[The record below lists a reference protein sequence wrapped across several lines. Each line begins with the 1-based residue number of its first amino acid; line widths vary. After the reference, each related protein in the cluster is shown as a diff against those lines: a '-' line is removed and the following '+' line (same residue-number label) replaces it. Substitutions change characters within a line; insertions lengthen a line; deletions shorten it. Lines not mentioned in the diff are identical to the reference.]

1 MKKLLFFV
9 ALAATMLF
17 ANSCSKEDVATS
29 SNDVQLNFAL
39 GINGIMGTRT
49 TVDMTVDQLS
59 YSIFDANGNL
69 LENFGADGIEVIE
82 NAFAGG
88 ACENVSVS
96 LVKGQTYTIVFWAQ
110 DSSCD
115 AYTVTAKQNGL
126 TVDVDYN
133 GGNNDETRDAFYAS
147 ETFTV
152 EGDAVI
158 DVVLKRPFA
167 QINLGVTAEDWN
179 TAVASGINITKSKAT
194 IKNVPTSINLLDG
207 SVSGETAVSYDF
219 ASIPTEATRAASNV
233 KTLTVDDEAYKWLS
247 MSYVL
252 TDESKSTL
260 EADGL
265 QFTLETSN
273 GDEIVFD
280 EGLHN
285 VPLQRNWRTNV
296 VGNVLTGNVD
306 FKVAVDN
313 VFYHT
318 ATVSNVEDFK
328 AALKDTN
335 VQIIKL
341 EAGVYDLNYV
351 VMRKGNL
358 IIKSADA
365 NNPATIM
372 GALAIAAPT
381 KSVEFENL
389 KFDVSD
395 NSTVKLGHQYLDRYE
410 RKSIVPI
417 YASQVSFKG
426 CVFSNLYDT
435 RSVVAINYNAHI
447 PGTMLT
453 IDECS
458 FTGYAYTIYS
468 RALLCVTNST
478 FDQYHSEVNPRA
490 IFLYGLG
497 DGTQGKVIFKNN
509 TAVGK
514 TSYALQMSSTTQPY
528 GAIEMDVRDN
538 TNFSVD
544 GLSFLCH
551 PDRDF
556 SGVTFVEGSDKF

>member
-1 MKKLLFFV
+1 
-9 ALAATMLF
+9 
-17 ANSCSKEDVATS
+17 
-29 SNDVQLNFAL
+29 
-39 GINGIMGTRT
+39 
-49 TVDMTVDQLS
+49 
-59 YSIFDANGNL
+59 
-69 LENFGADGIEVIE
+69 
-82 NAFAGG
+82 
-88 ACENVSVS
+88 
-96 LVKGQTYTIVFWAQ
+96 
-110 DSSCD
+110 
-115 AYTVTAKQNGL
+115 
-126 TVDVDYN
+126 
-133 GGNNDETRDAFYAS
+133 
-147 ETFTV
+147 
-152 EGDAVI
+152 
-158 DVVLKRPFA
+158 
-167 QINLGVTAEDWN
+167 
-179 TAVASGINITKSKAT
+179 
-194 IKNVPTSINLLDG
+194 
-207 SVSGETAVSYDF
+207 
-219 ASIPTEATRAASNV
+219 
-233 KTLTVDDEAYKWLS
+233 
-247 MSYVL
+247 
-252 TDESKSTL
+252 
-260 EADGL
+260 
-265 QFTLETSN
+265 
-273 GDEIVFD
+273 
-280 EGLHN
+280 
-285 VPLQRNWRTNV
+285 
-296 VGNVLTGNVD
+296 
-306 FKVAVDN
+306 
-313 VFYHT
+313 
-318 ATVSNVEDFK
+318 
-328 AALKDTN
+328 
-335 VQIIKL
+335 
-341 EAGVYDLNYV
+341 
-351 VMRKGNL
+351 MRKGNL
-358 IIKSADA
+358 ITKSADA

-556 SGVTFVEGSDKF
+556 SGVTFVEGSDKFEHTRFRLINLFINYYPCQF

>member
-341 EAGVYDLNYV
+341 ETGVYDLNYV

>member
-115 AYTVTAKQNGL
+115 AYTITAKQNGL

>member
-96 LVKGQTYTIVFWAQ
+96 LVKGQTYTILFWAQ

>member
-29 SNDVQLNFAL
+29 SNDVQLNFTL

>member
-417 YASQVSFKG
+417 YASQVSFKS